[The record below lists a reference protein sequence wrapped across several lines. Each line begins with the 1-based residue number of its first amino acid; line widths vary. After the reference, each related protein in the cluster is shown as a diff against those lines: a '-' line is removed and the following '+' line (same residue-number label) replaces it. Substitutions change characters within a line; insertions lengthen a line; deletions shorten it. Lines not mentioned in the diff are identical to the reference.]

1 MDKKLGLKENWVQFT
16 LLVIITFFV
25 GGMVGIERTIFPN
38 FAESEF
44 GITSATAVL
53 SFITAFGF
61 SKAFSNYFTGRWAN
75 KLGRKNLLIIGWIIA
90 LPIPIIL
97 INATIWTHVIGANI
111 LLGISQ
117 GMTWSSTVVMKIDL
131 IGEKDRGFAMGI
143 NEFAGYLAVGIFA
156 FLSSLIAANYG
167 LTPYPFYL
175 GIAISGLGLLLSI
188 FGVEDTR
195 HHVQLEATSNQN
207 KSLKNIFWETTI
219 KDKTLSSVTQAGMI
233 NNLNDGMLWGLLP
246 IMLLSM
252 NVSTSNIGL
261 VAAIYPA
268 VWGIGQLFTGK
279 MGDIYNR
286 KYLLFYGM
294 LFQGLAIVF
303 LPLSND
309 LFFLGVLSF
318 VLGIG
323 TALVYPTFLT
333 TIAFA
338 TSPHQRAES
347 IGTFR
352 LWRDSG
358 YAFGAILSG
367 ILSDLFGI
375 SIAIFAIGGLTI
387 ISSLVIKFRMPNP
400 KL

>member
-1 MDKKLGLKENWVQFT
+1 LDKKLGLKENWVQFT

>member
-207 KSLKNIFWETTI
+207 KSLKNTKRKRKSGTN
-219 KDKTLSSVTQAGMI
+219 DAYYTAGCVHACSGEAFP
-233 NNLNDGMLWGLLP
+233 NGCWP
-246 IMLLSM
+246 
-252 NVSTSNIGL
+252 VSE
-261 VAAIYPA
+261 
-268 VWGIGQLFTGK
+268 W
-279 MGDIYNR
+279 
-286 KYLLFYGM
+286 
-294 LFQGLAIVF
+294 
-303 LPLSND
+303 
-309 LFFLGVLSF
+309 
-318 VLGIG
+318 
-323 TALVYPTFLT
+323 
-333 TIAFA
+333 
-338 TSPHQRAES
+338 
-347 IGTFR
+347 
-352 LWRDSG
+352 
-358 YAFGAILSG
+358 
-367 ILSDLFGI
+367 
-375 SIAIFAIGGLTI
+375 
-387 ISSLVIKFRMPNP
+387 
-400 KL
+400 